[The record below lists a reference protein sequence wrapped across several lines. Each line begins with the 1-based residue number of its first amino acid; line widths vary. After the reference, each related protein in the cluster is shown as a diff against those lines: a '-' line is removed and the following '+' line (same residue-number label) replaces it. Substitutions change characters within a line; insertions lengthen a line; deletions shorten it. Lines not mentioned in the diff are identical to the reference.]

1 MELTGHISNGVVV
14 FDGGTPLPEG
24 TRVSVAPRPE
34 VIPPKGKR
42 VQVPL
47 VRTGAPGTV
56 DLTNEMIAEIQSQDD
71 YEYMRGALN
80 VPS

>member
-24 TRVSVAPRPE
+24 TRVSVVPRSVEAPRSNY
-34 VIPPKGKR
+34 PPLPVVYG
-42 VQVPL
+42 
-47 VRTGAPGTV
+47 GEPGSIH
-56 DLTNEMIAEIQSQDD
+56 LTNEMIHQILNDEDD
-71 YEYMRGALN
+71 RAILEQMN